1 MNHHTQRPT
10 LMALDVLVVD
20 RVAAGLPVDL
30 GVITGLREQVEDA
43 VDAALQGVDVGDMP
57 PGWSA
62 EEALEQVA
70 LRAAME
76 MLLSAPRHD

>member
-10 LMALDVLVVD
+10 LMALDVLVSH

-30 GVITGLREQVEDA
+30 GVFTGLREQVEDV
-43 VDAALQGVDVGDMP
+43 VDAALRGVDVSEIP
-57 PGWSA
+57 AGWSA

-70 LRAAME
+70 LQAAME

>member
-10 LMALDVLVVD
+10 LMALDVLVSH

-30 GVITGLREQVEDA
+30 GVITGLREQVED
-43 VDAALQGVDVGDMP
+43 VLEAALAGVEVGAMP
-57 PGWSA
+57 EGWSA

-76 MLLSAPRHD
+76 IMLSAPRHG

>member
-1 MNHHTQRPT
+1 MTAPTQRPT
-10 LMALDVLVVD
+10 LMALDVLVSH
-20 RVAAGLPVDL
+20 RVAAGQPVDL
-30 GVITGLREQVEDA
+30 GVITGLREQVED
-43 VDAALQGVDVGDMP
+43 VLEAALAGVEVGGMP
-57 PGWSA
+57 EGWSA